1 MGVSLRPPCAAS
13 PNILTEHP
21 SANQYQIYLL
31 LIGGESRLKIR
42 LMSRALLLAV
52 LLLLAAMAVGTA
64 FAQEPTPTPIPTPT
78 ETPAP
83 TATATATA
91 TPEPT
96 ATPTAAPSPT
106 PTGTPTPAPTP
117 TATPTLVWRGEV
129 TTGDVVI
136 AGLLSFL
143 AIPIWASLYLA
154 VRSEWRR
161 QWRS

>member
-1 MGVSLRPPCAAS
+1 MNRA
-13 PNILTEHP
+13 ILLT
-21 SANQYQIYLL
+21 
-31 LIGGESRLKIR
+31 
-42 LMSRALLLAV
+42 V
-52 LLLLAAMAVGTA
+52 FLLAALAVGTA
-64 FAQEPTPTPIPTPT
+64 FAQEPTPTPTSSLLDLLNTPTPTPTDTPIPTPT

-83 TATATATA
+83 TPTATATA
-91 TPEPT
+91 TPE
-96 ATPTAAPSPT
+96 
-106 PTGTPTPAPTP
+106 P